1 MDAFCP
7 RCSDVPIAV
16 EGATV
21 HPAEPRR
28 IDLALRCRCSVSWTA
43 PELTL
48 DAARQAC
55 QAAIASNP
63 SVGSTHAAWG
73 MLLEV
78 GGQADEAYEAH
89 GVALACRDA
98 FDRTFSYE
106 RRGAYEASHGWFRN
120 ALRSF
125 RAAFLE
131 AKRQRDGR
139 AVTFRSAAAVLERE
153 LAARGVLFPPEGAD
167 GGAPWRH
174 DCEVEVS
181 SGFAARDEVGQPL
194 ADDVLEFDRL
204 FSAGRW
210 EEAIAALRAF
220 RTGDANKFVTAIPY
234 ARRGAELAHSAGLRD
249 AAVALQS
256 LVVEA
261 FVVVASWS
269 SSGAEAAGRLVDVE
283 RERARLRGWER
294 DAGGGGGEPP
304 P

>member
-1 MDAFCP
+1 MDEFCP
-7 RCSDVPIAV
+7 RCSDYPNSVAS
-16 EGATV
+16 ATV
-21 HPAEPRR
+21 HAGEPRR
-28 IDLALRCRCSVSWTA
+28 VDLALHCRCSVSWTA
-43 PELTL
+43 RGVTL

-55 QAAIASNP
+55 QAAIVCNP
-63 SVGSTHAAWG
+63 SLGSTHAAYG

-78 GGQADEAYEAH
+78 GGEADEAYEAH
-89 GVALACRDA
+89 GVALGCRDA

-106 RRGAYEASHGWFRN
+106 RRGAYEAGHGWLRN

-131 AKRQRDGR
+131 ATRRGDPR
-139 AVTFRSAAAVLERE
+139 AGTFRDAAALIERE

-174 DCEVEVS
+174 DCEVEVA

-204 FSAGRW
+204 VSAGRW
-210 EEAIAALRAF
+210 EEAVAALRAF

-234 ARRGAELAHSAGLRD
+234 ARRGAELAHSAGNRS